1 MEFLLP
7 VGKPAAP
14 NPLPASSDSKSFPP
28 TSVYS
33 QDFFFKLFFSSW
45 QSWLF
50 WFYLLLSSIP
60 EEKKSFLLTSGQK
73 SWKQER
79 RAKVRVVNDA
89 SLQELTS
96 DAWKQGGWSSA
107 WLCCSSFTHEVSAD
121 FEPSQDF
128 LVELKSLSLHCNSH
142 SAEKN
147 LNFDTDILWPKV
159 VLRILTQLDCLFFRS
174 MVRWRSY
181 PVFIKS
187 RNRLIASY
195 L

>member
-33 QDFFFKLFFSSW
+33 QDFFFKLFF
-45 QSWLF
+45 F
-50 WFYLLLSSIP
+50 LLTVLAFLVLSTTFQCTWG
-60 EEKKSFLLTSGQK
+60 KKSFLLTSGQK

-187 RNRLIASY
+187 RNRLIASC